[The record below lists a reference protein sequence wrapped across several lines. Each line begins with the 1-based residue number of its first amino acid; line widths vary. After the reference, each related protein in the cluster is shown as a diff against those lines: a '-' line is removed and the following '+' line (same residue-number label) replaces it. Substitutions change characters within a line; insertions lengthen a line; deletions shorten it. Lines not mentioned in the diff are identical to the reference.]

1 MRTTAIV
8 RDGARLIAEDTG
20 GEGIPAVFQ
29 HGLGGDALQAAE
41 AFPDDAG
48 FRRLTLECR
57 GHGRSEAGEFRSL
70 SIATFADDVAAT
82 IEASGL
88 GPVAVGGISMGAAI
102 SLRLAVRRPDLVRAL
117 VLARP
122 AWVVDAAPSNM
133 AATLEVGR
141 LLQRLP
147 PLEARAAFEASE
159 TARQLA
165 LAAPDNL
172 ATLLGFF
179 ERPAP
184 AVTAAL
190 LTAISLDGPEI
201 SAEEVRAVRVPT
213 LVIAT
218 ARDQIHPVSHAEELA
233 VMIPGAKLL
242 RITSKSDDRTR
253 YVADM
258 RAALSGFLGTLP

>member
-1 MRTTAIV
+1 MRTTAIL

-41 AFPDDAG
+41 AFPDHSR

-57 GHGRSEAGEFRSL
+57 GHGRSEPGEFRSL
-70 SIATFADDVAAT
+70 SIATFADDVAAMT
-82 IEASGL
+82 EASGL
-88 GPVAVGGISMGAAI
+88 GPVALGGISMGAAI
-102 SLRLAVRRPDLVRAL
+102 SLRIAVRRPDLVRAL

-133 AATLEVGR
+133 AATLEIGR

-147 PLEARAAFEASE
+147 PMEARAAFETSE

-184 AVTAAL
+184 DLTAAL
-190 LTAISLDGPEI
+190 LTTISLDGPQV
-201 SAEEVRAVRVPT
+201 SAEEVRALRVPT
-213 LVIAT
+213 LIIAT
-218 ARDQIHPVSHAEELA
+218 GRDQIHPVSHAEELA
-233 VMIPGAKLL
+233 GMIRAARLE

-253 YVADM
+253 YVAEM
-258 RAALSGFLGTLP
+258 RAALSGFLDTLP

>member
-1 MRTTAIV
+1 MRTTAIL

-20 GEGIPAVFQ
+20 GEGIAAVFQ

-57 GHGRSEAGEFRSL
+57 GHGRSEA
-70 SIATFADDVAAT
+70 A
-82 IEASGL
+82 
-88 GPVAVGGISMGAAI
+88 
-102 SLRLAVRRPDLVRAL
+102 DLVRAL

-133 AATLEVGR
+133 APTLEIGR

-179 ERPAP
+179 DRPAP
-184 AVTAAL
+184 DITAAL
-190 LTAISLDGPEI
+190 LTTISLDGPQV
-201 SAEEVRAVRVPT
+201 SAEEVRALRVPT
-213 LVIAT
+213 LIIAT
-218 ARDQIHPVSHAEELA
+218 GRDRIHPVSHAEELA
-233 VMIPGAKLL
+233 GMIRGARLT
-242 RITSKSDDRTR
+242 RITSKSDDRAR

-258 RAALSGFLGTLP
+258 RATVSDFLATFA